1 MLTGPRQ
8 CRVGVR
14 AAGPLQV
21 APAHLEQ
28 SHHPTTTHRGSGPGH
43 LCGPPRLRPA
53 ISRFGHNRTLGCSI
67 SRLVTFSICLL
78 FITSLLIAIKVL
90 IFFNQFYNFF
100 LAEQQV
106 VLPTRPSDAMPASSP
121 AWCCQHLYTLPGIV
135 YCVVILPRTTYWIQ

>member
-14 AAGPLQV
+14 AAGPHQV
-21 APAHLEQ
+21 APAQLEQ

-53 ISRFGHNRTLGCSI
+53 ISRFGHTLGCSI

-78 FITSLLIAIKVL
+78 FITNRNQSFNLFQSVL
-90 IFFNQFYNFF
+90 PFF

-121 AWCCQHLYTLPGIV
+121 AWCCQHLYTLSGIV